1 MNRLIKQ
8 SKSKGKKSITYQC
21 SLGRSSQC
29 QNITLYEI
37 FQTCTNETSIVFTP
51 LKAKINMF
59 NLEERYPFD
68 CVTSK
73 GVEIMQKQQFHTFL
87 KLFSEIFMLWDNLFF
102 FRFFGSICHM
112 LPDFVSFSMNYL
124 FISLVYVSIKLS
136 GFIY

>member
-87 KLFSEIFMLWDNLFF
+87 KLFSEIFMLWDNLVF
-102 FRFFGSICHM
+102 FRFFGSSSKMFSGLH
-112 LPDFVSFSMNYL
+112 LSTSSHDSSF
-124 FISLVYVSIKLS
+124 IT
-136 GFIY
+136 